1 MEEKLDARPHKL
13 ELLNREKGSV
23 TGIQDVVSFDEN
35 QMILD
40 TNMGLLTVRGKALH
54 VSRLTLERAK
64 WILRASLKAFR
75 IPATSPTGNR
85 RSRSLDGCSVRR
97 WRMSGTVRGEIWL
110 LGGSV
115 CTGIALMM
123 MYDGLRIFRWL
134 VRHGSFWTGMEDA
147 AYWLFASFATFRL
160 LFGQNDGVL
169 RGYAVAG
176 VLGGMVFYD
185 QTGSRLLFAV
195 LKKCSGWI
203 KMKRRGKKSQKT
215 GKKRTTRGQ
224 AENMERK

>member
-1 MEEKLDARPHKL
+1 
-13 ELLNREKGSV
+13 
-23 TGIQDVVSFDEN
+23 
-35 QMILD
+35 
-40 TNMGLLTVRGKALH
+40 
-54 VSRLTLERAK
+54 
-64 WILRASLKAFR
+64 
-75 IPATSPTGNR
+75 
-85 RSRSLDGCSVRR
+85 
-97 WRMSGTVRGEIWL
+97 MSGTVRGEIWL

-185 QTGSRLLFAV
+185 RTGSRLLFAV

-203 KMKRRGKKSQKT
+203 KMKRRGKKARRPEKT
-215 GKKRTTRGQ
+215 YNKGTGRKHGKEVR
-224 AENMERK
+224 

>member
-1 MEEKLDARPHKL
+1 
-13 ELLNREKGSV
+13 
-23 TGIQDVVSFDEN
+23 
-35 QMILD
+35 
-40 TNMGLLTVRGKALH
+40 
-54 VSRLTLERAK
+54 
-64 WILRASLKAFR
+64 
-75 IPATSPTGNR
+75 
-85 RSRSLDGCSVRR
+85 
-97 WRMSGTVRGEIWL
+97 MSGTVRGEIWL

-115 CTGIALMM
+115 CTGIALLM

-185 QTGSRLLFAV
+185 QTA
-195 LKKCSGWI
+195 
-203 KMKRRGKKSQKT
+203 RRPEKNVQQGDRQKT
-215 GKKRTTRGQ
+215 WKGSEMRMRRQMSEGRPGGNVRKKKKDNLNNRMALVGVTMVVLSLAVAVHIKGIDLKEKDRSYSIRE
-224 AENMERK
+224 ENLEAQVAKEEERAKQLEEYRVYVQTKQYIEKVAKEKLGLVNRNEILLKPSNPN

>member
-1 MEEKLDARPHKL
+1 
-13 ELLNREKGSV
+13 
-23 TGIQDVVSFDEN
+23 
-35 QMILD
+35 
-40 TNMGLLTVRGKALH
+40 
-54 VSRLTLERAK
+54 
-64 WILRASLKAFR
+64 
-75 IPATSPTGNR
+75 
-85 RSRSLDGCSVRR
+85 
-97 WRMSGTVRGEIWL
+97 MSGTVRGEIWL

-185 QTGSRLLFAV
+185 RTGSRLLFAV

-203 KMKRRGKKSQKT
+203 KMKRIGKKSQKT
-215 GKKRTTRGQ
+215 GKNRMALVGVTMVVLSLAVAVHIKGIDLKEKDRSYSIRE
-224 AENMERK
+224 ENLEAQVAKEEERAKQLEEYRVYVQTKQYIEKVAKEKLGLVNRNEILLKPSNSN

>member
-54 VSRLTLERAK
+54 VSRLTLEK
-64 WILRASLKAFR
+64 GEVDIEGEFE
-75 IPATSPTGNR
+75 TSPTGNR

-185 QTGSRLLFAV
+185 RTGSRLLFAV

-215 GKKRTTRGQ
+215 GKKRTARGQ

>member
-1 MEEKLDARPHKL
+1 
-13 ELLNREKGSV
+13 
-23 TGIQDVVSFDEN
+23 
-35 QMILD
+35 
-40 TNMGLLTVRGKALH
+40 
-54 VSRLTLERAK
+54 
-64 WILRASLKAFR
+64 
-75 IPATSPTGNR
+75 
-85 RSRSLDGCSVRR
+85 
-97 WRMSGTVRGEIWL
+97 MSGTVRGEIWL

-169 RGYAVAG
+169 RGYAV
-176 VLGGMVFYD
+176 
-185 QTGSRLLFAV
+185 
-195 LKKCSGWI
+195 LKKCNGWI

>member
-1 MEEKLDARPHKL
+1 
-13 ELLNREKGSV
+13 
-23 TGIQDVVSFDEN
+23 
-35 QMILD
+35 
-40 TNMGLLTVRGKALH
+40 
-54 VSRLTLERAK
+54 
-64 WILRASLKAFR
+64 
-75 IPATSPTGNR
+75 
-85 RSRSLDGCSVRR
+85 
-97 WRMSGTVRGEIWL
+97 MSGTVRGEIWL

-134 VRHGSFWTGMEDA
+134 VRHGSFCEELDDATGA
-147 AYWLFASFATFRL
+147 
-160 LFGQNDGVL
+160 G

-185 QTGSRLLFAV
+185 RTGSRLLFAV

>member
-1 MEEKLDARPHKL
+1 
-13 ELLNREKGSV
+13 
-23 TGIQDVVSFDEN
+23 
-35 QMILD
+35 
-40 TNMGLLTVRGKALH
+40 
-54 VSRLTLERAK
+54 
-64 WILRASLKAFR
+64 
-75 IPATSPTGNR
+75 
-85 RSRSLDGCSVRR
+85 
-97 WRMSGTVRGEIWL
+97 MSGTVRGEIWL

-185 QTGSRLLFAV
+185 RTGSRLLFAV
-195 LKKCSGWI
+195 LKTWKGSEMRMRRQMSEGRPGGNVRKKKKDNLNNRMALVGVTMVVLSLAVAVHI
-203 KMKRRGKKSQKT
+203 KGIDLKEKDRSYSIRE
-215 GKKRTTRGQ
+215 
-224 AENMERK
+224 ENLEAQVAKEEERAKQLEEYRVYVQTKQYIEKVAKEKLGLVNRNEILLKPSNPN